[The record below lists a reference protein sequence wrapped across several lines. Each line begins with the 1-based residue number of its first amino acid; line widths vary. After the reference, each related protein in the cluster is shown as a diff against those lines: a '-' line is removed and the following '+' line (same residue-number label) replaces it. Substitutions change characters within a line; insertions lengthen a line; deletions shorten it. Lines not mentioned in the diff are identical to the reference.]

1 MRTNIW
7 SADEDIW
14 SADEDAWERDQEQ
27 APPKD
32 SKEDKD

>member
-27 APPKD
+27 APPRE
-32 SKEDKD
+32 SQEDKD

>member
-27 APPKD
+27 APPKE